1 MVPCRSP
8 NSPETYRTS
17 LRGAPPSGQKVAE
30 IRWRRL
36 PISGSIICKA
46 SKRLESWIRREE
58 VKGLLLPGSLASGCD
73 VSHIAGS
80 LEEDEARRQK
90 VP

>member
-1 MVPCRSP
+1 MVPAALRTVPRHTGHHWGSASLRPERCRS
-8 NSPETYRTS
+8 S
-17 LRGAPPSGQKVAE
+17 LAE
-30 IRWRRL
+30 
-36 PISGSIICKA
+36 A
-46 SKRLESWIRREE
+46 SHFWFHRMQGIEGLESWIRREE

-80 LEEDEARRQK
+80 LEEDEARGEK